1 MLRLGAAG
9 AVVALCASGP
19 LPAQLQPLEFFGLR
33 PGATLAATDAQ
44 VRRLGAA
51 RGLRCNRSTADPRV
65 RDCKAT
71 IADPVDGTPLRI
83 WLAAVDSLTGIVTV
97 SGDLTGGQFEHW
109 RSPLETA
116 YGESGARVQG
126 TQWMMQWIRGR
137 QMIRLTWRARPGRI
151 EASVSLVDGPVLDGW
166 QFSGRKGRSAKPAAT
181 DSLTN

>member
-1 MLRLGAAG
+1 M
-9 AVVALCASGP
+9 ALCVSGP
-19 LPAQLQPLEFFGLR
+19 LPAQLQPLEFLGFR
-33 PGATLAATDAQ
+33 PGATLAATDAL
-44 VRRLGAA
+44 VRRLGAT

-71 IADPVDGTPLRI
+71 IADPVDGTPLRV

-97 SGDLTGGQFEHW
+97 SGDLSGGQFEHW
-109 RSPLETA
+109 RAPLETA
-116 YGESGARVQG
+116 YGQSGARVQG

-166 QFSGRKGRSAKPAAT
+166 QFSGRKGRQASAPAT
-181 DSLTN
+181 DSLTR

>member
-1 MLRLGAAG
+1 
-9 AVVALCASGP
+9 VALCVTGP
-19 LPAQLQPLEFFGLR
+19 LGAELQPLEFLGLR
-33 PGATLAATDAQ
+33 PGATLAATDEQ
-44 VRRLGAA
+44 VRRLGAS

-71 IADPVDGTPLRI
+71 IADPVDGTPLRV

-97 SGDLTGGQFEHW
+97 SGDLSGGQFEHW
-109 RSPLETA
+109 RAPLETA
-116 YGESGARVQG
+116 YGQSGARVQG

-166 QFSGRKGRSAKPAAT
+166 QVRAAT
-181 DSLTN
+181 RGPADRPTCFYTVAPLRPPG